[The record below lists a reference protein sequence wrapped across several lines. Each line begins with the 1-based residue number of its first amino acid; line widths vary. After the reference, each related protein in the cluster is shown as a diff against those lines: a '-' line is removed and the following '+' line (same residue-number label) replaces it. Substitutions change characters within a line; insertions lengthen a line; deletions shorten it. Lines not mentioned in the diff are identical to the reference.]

1 MTKYFLF
8 MILSACFVL
17 LILPAFAAASSDHG
31 DRVCIYKHD
40 NFQGHEQCYRPG
52 EEVSDLKNVDIN
64 SVRVF
69 GHARVMLFEDRDF
82 HGRMMEFSSDMPN
95 LSRVAVSGSKS
106 WHDHVGSL
114 RVVPEVAFFDRD
126 RDRFYDREH
135 YPYGDTY
142 IYRSKPTLETINEG
156 VCVYEKPGFEGRS
169 QCWSA
174 NTDISDLSFANWKDK
189 IASVR
194 VFGHAR
200 LVGYKDT
207 EFHGDRIVIDHDAAD
222 LGTLPM
228 ARAGNWNH
236 EIRSLAVQLEP

>member
-17 LILPAFAAASSDHG
+17 LILPTFAAADSG

-40 NFQGHEQCYRPG
+40 DFHGHEQCYRPG
-52 EEVSDLKNVDIN
+52 EAVSNLKHVDIN
-64 SVRVF
+64 SIRVT
-69 GHARVMLFEDRDF
+69 GRVRVMLFEHPDF
-82 HGRMMEFSSDMPN
+82 RGRMMEFTVDMPN
-95 LSRVAVSGSKS
+95 LSRVPMSGSKT
-106 WHDHVGSL
+106 WEDHVGSL
-114 RVVPEVAFFDRD
+114 RVVPDYAFYD
-126 RDRFYDREH
+126 RDRFNDRGY

-142 IYRSKPTLETINEG
+142 IYRSKPGPAVIDEG
-156 VCVYEKPGFEGRS
+156 VCVYEKPGFEGRF

-174 NTDISDLSFANWKDK
+174 NTDISDLSFADWKNK
-189 IASVR
+189 ISSVR

-207 EFHGDRIVIDHDAAD
+207 DFRGDRIVIDHDITD
-222 LGTLPM
+222 LSTLPM

-236 EIRSLAVQLEP
+236 EIRSLAVQLE

>member
-17 LILPAFAAASSDHG
+17 LILPMFAAATSDHG

-40 NFQGHEQCYRPG
+40 NFHGHEQCYRPG
-52 EEVSDLKNVDIN
+52 EEVSDLKHIDIN

-82 HGRMMEFSSDMPN
+82 HGRMMEFSSDMPD
-95 LSRVAVSGSKS
+95 LSHVAVSGSKS

-114 RVVPEVAFFDRD
+114 RVVPEYAFFGRD
-126 RDRFYDREH
+126 RIYEREH
-135 YPYGDTY
+135 YPSGDTY

-174 NTDISDLSFANWKDK
+174 NTDISDLSFANWKEK

-207 EFHGDRIVIDHDAAD
+207 EFRGDRIIIDHDALD
-222 LGTLPM
+222 LGNLPM

-236 EIRSLAVQLEP
+236 EIRSLAVQLE